1 VADPNRRLAERV
13 EVFTRVTSDAL
24 QKAVGDVLEAKSPWQ
39 LLYRLS
45 RIVLLGLVLYTAW
58 LLITLQPD
66 LARRMRSPTIHT
78 LQQQVSAH
86 QSQVQNLLRSSLDA
100 APAGLHS
107 LVLLQWDGD
116 SGVVVLAA
124 DGRSSQLGMA
134 PGQQLLL
141 GVEMAEALGRIAMGL
156 CASGTAE
163 QLPLRSTAAS
173 RGVPGQDAG
182 SDGEKAVV
190 LLCPVGCGPGAGPG
204 LLLGV
209 YEPAASAGLPDQV
222 NPRRQEQLLLLARR
236 LGDLLA
242 GG

>member
-13 EVFTRVTSDAL
+13 EVFTRVTSDAF
-24 QKAVGDVLEAKSPWQ
+24 QKAVGEVLEAKSPWQ

-78 LQQQVSAH
+78 LQQQVSTH

-116 SGVVVLAA
+116 SGAVVLVA
-124 DGRSSQLGMA
+124 DGRSSQLGRA

-141 GVEMAEALGRIAMGL
+141 GVEMAEALGRVAMGL
-156 CASGTAE
+156 CASSTAE
-163 QLPLRSTAAS
+163 QLPLRHAGAS
-173 RGVPGQDAG
+173 LGG
-182 SDGEKAVV
+182 SDSNAGPAVV

-204 LLLGV
+204 LLLGI
-209 YEPAASAGLPDQV
+209 YETSADPSPPDQV
-222 NPRRQEQLLLLARR
+222 MQKRLEQLLLLARR